1 MKNLIY
7 FDNSKENLS
16 IKVKYEKQLLKISG
30 DKQLDTNQ
38 LISKFTDITKIISNI
53 YNINKEYDLI
63 ITANYQKILTIILL
77 HLCKTYTISTQTKPH
92 IILSYNESTLIINIC
107 KKLLKSGIIENI
119 TILKELDIIDEF
131 KRKKQNNTLFA
142 FVSNINNNLSYD
154 LSKLSTFCKYYNI
167 VLISN
172 LENLIFNYLFN
183 NDLTI
188 PNNLYF
194 LNNQDIISLHYYD
207 QKNKIFILLL
217 KKTFINKYKF
227 NEITNLFINYISNE
241 SLIYI
246 INVISYYNTYEVMY
260 KKYYYN
266 FNEFITLLN
275 NDYKIINYHTFQY
288 TQDIYFTNSIT
299 IVLLTNI
306 KYTNFLINNIYF
318 SIYIPNIKFSNS
330 QLIDYFK
337 INGIITNTNIK
348 FPNISSKN
356 ILNGLVGINIS
367 YLTKSQDIKKFIKLI
382 NNFINLKLHK
392 VINIKKKKHIQFC
405 NPEYIVLSTPFNA
418 KNEGPLKSIL
428 KKII

>member
-7 FDNSKENLS
+7 FDNSKENFL

-77 HLCKTYTISTQTKPH
+77 HLCKTYKISTQTKPH
-92 IILSYNESTLIINIC
+92 IILSYNESNFIINVC
-107 KKLLKSGIIENI
+107 KKLLKSDIIENI

-172 LENLIFNYLFN
+172 LDNLIFNYLFN

-194 LNNQDIISLHYYD
+194 LNNQDIISLHYYE
-207 QKNKIFILLL
+207 QKNKIFIVLL

-227 NEITNLFINYISNE
+227 NEINNLFINSISNE

-246 INVISYYNTYEVMY
+246 INIISYYNTYEVMY

-275 NDYKIINYHTFQY
+275 NDYKIINYNTFQY

-392 VINIKKKKHIQFC
+392 IINIKKKKHIQFC

-428 KKII
+428 KK

>member
-7 FDNSKENLS
+7 FDNSKENFL

-77 HLCKTYTISTQTKPH
+77 HLCKTYKISTQTKPH
-92 IILSYNESTLIINIC
+92 IILSYNESNFIINVC
-107 KKLLKSGIIENI
+107 KKLLKSDIIENI

-172 LENLIFNYLFN
+172 LDNLIFNYLFN

-194 LNNQDIISLHYYD
+194 LNNQDIISLHYYE
-207 QKNKIFILLL
+207 QKNKIFIVLL

-227 NEITNLFINYISNE
+227 NEINNLFINSISNE

-246 INVISYYNTYEVMY
+246 INIISYYNTYEVMY

-275 NDYKIINYHTFQY
+275 NDYKIINYNTFQY
-288 TQDIYFTNSIT
+288 TQYIYFTNSIS

-392 VINIKKKKHIQFC
+392 IINIKKKKHIQFC

-428 KKII
+428 KK

>member
-1 MKNLIY
+1 
-7 FDNSKENLS
+7 
-16 IKVKYEKQLLKISG
+16 
-30 DKQLDTNQ
+30 
-38 LISKFTDITKIISNI
+38 
-53 YNINKEYDLI
+53 
-63 ITANYQKILTIILL
+63 
-77 HLCKTYTISTQTKPH
+77 
-92 IILSYNESTLIINIC
+92 
-107 KKLLKSGIIENI
+107 
-119 TILKELDIIDEF
+119 
-131 KRKKQNNTLFA
+131 
-142 FVSNINNNLSYD
+142 
-154 LSKLSTFCKYYNI
+154 
-167 VLISN
+167 
-172 LENLIFNYLFN
+172 
-183 NDLTI
+183 
-188 PNNLYF
+188 
-194 LNNQDIISLHYYD
+194 
-207 QKNKIFILLL
+207 
-217 KKTFINKYKF
+217 
-227 NEITNLFINYISNE
+227 
-241 SLIYI
+241 
-246 INVISYYNTYEVMY
+246 
-260 KKYYYN
+260 
-266 FNEFITLLN
+266 LN

-392 VINIKKKKHIQFC
+392 IINIKKKKHIQFC

-428 KKII
+428 KK